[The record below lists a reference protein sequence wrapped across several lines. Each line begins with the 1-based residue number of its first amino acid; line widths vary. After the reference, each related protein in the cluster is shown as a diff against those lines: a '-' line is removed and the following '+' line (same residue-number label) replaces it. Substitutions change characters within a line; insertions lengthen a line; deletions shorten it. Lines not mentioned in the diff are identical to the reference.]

1 MLNLY
6 YSGHVLAFGKDAFI
20 VNEKPFDQKQFAKF
34 SEDVLIGK
42 DFVFVQAEIEAS
54 ETIKMYM
61 KKTGRKTI
69 KWIKKLCDAMNAKK
83 IL

>member
-1 MLNLY
+1 M
-6 YSGHVLAFGKDAFI
+6 AFGKDAFI

-34 SEDVLIGK
+34 SEYVLIGK

-54 ETIKMYM
+54 EAIKMYM

-69 KWIKKLCDAMNAKK
+69 K
-83 IL
+83 

>member
-1 MLNLY
+1 M
-6 YSGHVLAFGKDAFI
+6 AFGKDAFI

-34 SEDVLIGK
+34 SEDVLISK

-69 KWIKKLCDAMNAKK
+69 K
-83 IL
+83 

>member
-1 MLNLY
+1 MNLY

-34 SEDVLIGK
+34 SEDVLISK

-69 KWIKKLCDAMNAKK
+69 K
-83 IL
+83 

>member
-1 MLNLY
+1 M
-6 YSGHVLAFGKDAFI
+6 AFGKDVFI

-69 KWIKKLCDAMNAKK
+69 K
-83 IL
+83 